1 MPHLG
6 GKIPALPEQ
15 HLDGRE
21 YICCDRFTAADI
33 NAFTT
38 VAFARVVDIRVKPEQ
53 ANLQAWYDRIKQR
66 PSAQV

>member
-1 MPHLG
+1 MDKHLEG
-6 GKIPALPEQ
+6 N
-15 HLDGRE
+15 E

-38 VAFARVVDIRVKPEQ
+38 IAFARVVNIRIKPEQ
-53 ANLQAWYDRIKQR
+53 ANLQAWYDRIKAR